1 MINDGIPGEHVG
13 RGPDPSSV
21 VVSGGLIDSTPV
33 RKPRRPIVI
42 WIGAFPAVANPW
54 ANLEW
59 GDDTVQD
66 FATALVNF
74 FNDTSVP
81 EPMNADLVV
90 GVDKEDNVVV
100 LHITLPITGGN
111 KFEQK
116 EAPANLK

>member
-13 RGPDPSSV
+13 VGPEPDITNIRGAI
-21 VVSGGLIDSTPV
+21 IDSSPAQ
-33 RKPRRPIVI
+33 KPRRPIVI
-42 WIGAFPAVANPW
+42 WIDSFGVANPW

-66 FATALVNF
+66 FATALINF
-74 FNDTSVP
+74 FNDSSVP

-100 LHITLPITGGN
+100 LHITLPIDGGN